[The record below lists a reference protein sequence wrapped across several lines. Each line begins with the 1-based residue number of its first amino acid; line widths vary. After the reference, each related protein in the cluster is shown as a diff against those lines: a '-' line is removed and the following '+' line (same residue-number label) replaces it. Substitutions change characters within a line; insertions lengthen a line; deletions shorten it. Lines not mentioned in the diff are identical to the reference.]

1 MRRRD
6 LLTTLVSTLR
16 GESSTSSVDLTSC
29 STHSGEAGPRRR
41 VRPGDAASRPR
52 YLDASEVGPKSFF
65 RVGKPSRSVLSGG
78 PVGPSEAGPKSFFRL
93 GKPSRSVLSG
103 GPVGP
108 VGSVLHCPRPLAF
121 PVGPLGPPRR
131 FRPTLPEASRSTPR
145 NEGLRVGPSERGS
158 SGRTLG
164 PAPGPRSRAASPAK
178 ASEGCPPGSLSA
190 PRVR

>member
-16 GESSTSSVDLTSC
+16 GESSTSSVDITSC
-29 STHSGEAGPRRR
+29 STHSGEAGPRQR

-78 PVGPSEAGPKSFFRL
+78 PVGPSEVGPKSFFRL

-108 VGSVLHCPRPLAF
+108 VGSVLHCPRPL
-121 PVGPLGPPRR
+121 GP
-131 FRPTLPEASRSTPR
+131 
-145 NEGLRVGPSERGS
+145 VGPSEVGPKSFFRLGKPSRSVLSGGPVGPVGS
-158 SGRTLG
+158 VLH
-164 PAPGPRSRAASPAK
+164 
-178 ASEGCPPGSLSA
+178 C
-190 PRVR
+190 

>member
-65 RVGKPSRSVLSGG
+65 R
-78 PVGPSEAGPKSFFRL
+78 L

-108 VGSVLHCPRPLAF
+108 VGSVLHCPRPL
-121 PVGPLGPPRR
+121 GP
-131 FRPTLPEASRSTPR
+131 
-145 NEGLRVGPSERGS
+145 VGPSEVGPKSFFRLGKPS
-158 SGRTLG
+158 RSVLSGG
-164 PAPGPRSRAASPAK
+164 P
-178 ASEGCPPGSLSA
+178 
-190 PRVR
+190 